1 LSRRNAPE
9 FFSGAAKRINSFH
22 RIKAQAALIL
32 TIGTDIL
39 SLSTPMRWQFPVPL
53 IVLAVSVAAHAIK
66 PAACAAD
73 PMPAEVRTNGFL
85 LGTQSYT
92 FKNFTFE
99 EACAK
104 TASTGVHT
112 TELFPGQKISAAL
125 PDQKTGPGVSPEG
138 MAAMK
143 EILKK
148 NKLTAVAVGVIGI
161 PNNEDGARKIFEFAK
176 ELGIRVIN
184 TESTE
189 SIDIIEK
196 MVKEFDIR
204 VGYHNHPQRPDNP
217 NYKVWDPNYILEL
230 TQGRDPRI
238 GSCADLGHWT
248 NSGLAA
254 ADCIKILKSRI
265 VSSHLKDIA
274 HGSRSCTRPGTGR
287 AKLDEAL
294 RALKSVEFDGPISI
308 EHEIN
313 WEDNVE
319 DVKSYVT
326 FVKELK

>member
-1 LSRRNAPE
+1 
-9 FFSGAAKRINSFH
+9 
-22 RIKAQAALIL
+22 
-32 TIGTDIL
+32 
-39 SLSTPMRWQFPVPL
+39 
-53 IVLAVSVAAHAIK
+53 
-66 PAACAAD
+66 
-73 PMPAEVRTNGFL
+73 MPAEVRTNGFL

-161 PNNEDGARKIFEFAK
+161 PNNEEGARKIFEFAK

>member
-1 LSRRNAPE
+1 MKWTRPLS
-9 FFSGAAKRINSFH
+9 FFVIALSAIAAT
-22 RIKAQAALIL
+22 AE
-32 TIGTDIL
+32 
-39 SLSTPMRWQFPVPL
+39 PL
-53 IVLAVSVAAHAIK
+53 
-66 PAACAAD
+66 PAD
-73 PMPAEVRTNGFL
+73 LRTNGFL

-138 MAAMK
+138 MAAIK
-143 EILKK
+143 AILKQTK
-148 NKLTAVAVGVIGI
+148 ITAVAVGVVAI
-161 PNNEDGARKIFEFAK
+161 PNHEENARKIFEFAK

-184 TESTE
+184 TESTD
-189 SIDIIEK
+189 SIDLIEK
-196 MVKEFDIR
+196 LVKEFDIR

-217 NYKVWDPNYILEL
+217 DYKVWDPNYILEL
-230 TQGRDPRI
+230 TRGRDPRI

-274 HGSRSCTRPGTGR
+274 HGSRSCARPGTGR

-294 RALKSVEFDGPISI
+294 RALKAVDFDGPISI